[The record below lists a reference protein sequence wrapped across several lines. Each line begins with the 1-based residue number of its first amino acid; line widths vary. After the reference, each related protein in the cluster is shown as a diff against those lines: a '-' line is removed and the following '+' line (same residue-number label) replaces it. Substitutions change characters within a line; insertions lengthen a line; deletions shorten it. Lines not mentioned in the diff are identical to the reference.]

1 MKIIKTVICVA
12 LLVGIPARMQA
23 QSSPKRME
31 NHFMIGAGLF
41 GETGNQAR
49 DVFPGAVLR
58 LSYGLDVKLGD
69 KWSLMPGAGIRAQL
83 GEVNH
88 IGWVGGDPEGM
99 SMADLFCQARYHLV
113 LADTKTII
121 GLGPQFSYMFSPD
134 TYYVDADPN
143 DPRNGK
149 EKFER
154 WDIGLQPSIV
164 FQKGKHWQWGFEA
177 SVGLRNMLR
186 QYPEYNVSGSV
197 HLHNLMFICGWRF

>member
-1 MKIIKTVICVA
+1 MKFLKTVICAA
-12 LLVGIPARMQA
+12 LLVGIPAWLQA
-23 QSSPKRME
+23 QPSPKRLE

-49 DVFPGAVLR
+49 DIFPGAVLR
-58 LSYGLDVKLGD
+58 LSYGLDVKLTD
-69 KWSLMPGAGIRAQL
+69 NWSLMPGAGIRAQL

-88 IGWVGGDPEGM
+88 IGWLGGDPEGM
-99 SMADLFCQARYHLV
+99 SMADLFCQARYHFV
-113 LADTKTII
+113 LADTKTVI
-121 GLGPQFSYMFSPD
+121 GLGPQFSYMVSPD
-134 TYYVDADPN
+134 TYYVDADLD